1 MTVVNVETAER
12 TIAQWRTSAGAD
24 NPAGPLFASG
34 AFAES
39 DIIEA
44 ETSYTGVCS
53 LCSASHT
60 IACC

>member
-1 MTVVNVETAER
+1 MTVTNVETAAR
-12 TIAQWRTSAGAD
+12 TVEHWRISAGAD

-44 ETSYTGVCS
+44 ETSYTGHVS
-53 LCSASHT
+53 ICSASHT
-60 IACC
+60 ISCC